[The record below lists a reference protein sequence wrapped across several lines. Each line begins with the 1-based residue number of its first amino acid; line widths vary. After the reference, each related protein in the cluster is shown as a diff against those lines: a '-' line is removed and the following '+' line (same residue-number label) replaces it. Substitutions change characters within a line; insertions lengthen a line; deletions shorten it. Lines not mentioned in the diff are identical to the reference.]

1 MVKSFKLVSFE
12 INRQKIHV
20 ELLLLSWEHVLKL
33 NEQVFTRSL
42 FFTSIEIRFFL
53 YSLLVDS
60 LNGCMIE
67 QQRPLLVKFA
77 DDDKRRRQLM
87 ARYLPQTDPNL
98 STTFPNTLRD
108 PSDVLTAQMAQL
120 NLLANTNP
128 LPGFNST
135 TNPID
140 NQQQQGQDMNLLM
153 NTLLMMPF
161 WSNMC
166 ASTMSMPLVYP
177 STNISTTNKTVDP
190 LAETMATTAGAS
202 AERGKTIDSISFFD
216 FYLDPIHH

>member
-1 MVKSFKLVSFE
+1 
-12 INRQKIHV
+12 
-20 ELLLLSWEHVLKL
+20 
-33 NEQVFTRSL
+33 
-42 FFTSIEIRFFL
+42 
-53 YSLLVDS
+53 
-60 LNGCMIE
+60 MIE

-87 ARYLPQTDPNL
+87 ARYLPQTDPGL
-98 STTFPNTLRD
+98 STTFTNNLRD

-120 NLLANTNP
+120 NLLTNTNP

-140 NQQQQGQDMNLLM
+140 TQQQQQQQGQDMNLLM

-177 STNISTTNKTVDP
+177 STNVSTTNKATDP
-190 LAETMATTAGAS
+190 LAETMATTGGA
-202 AERGKTIDSISFFD
+202 
-216 FYLDPIHH
+216 